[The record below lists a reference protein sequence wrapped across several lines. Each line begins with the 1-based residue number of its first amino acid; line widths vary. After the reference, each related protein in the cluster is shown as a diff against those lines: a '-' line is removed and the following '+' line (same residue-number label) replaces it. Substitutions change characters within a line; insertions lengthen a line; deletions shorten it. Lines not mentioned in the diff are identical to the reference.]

1 MKNDI
6 PSNKGAATEGRDTE
20 KERIDILGVNQSHVI
35 YIPGSNVLI
44 SLGGGTV
51 NKIDHYKIHEV
62 QKS

>member
-6 PSNKGAATEGRDTE
+6 LNTAGAATKGIETKKKKDRHSGC
-20 KERIDILGVNQSHVI
+20 KSISC
-35 YIPGSNVLI
+35 YISLAQNVLI

-62 QKS
+62 QIS